1 MSGVRLHAT
10 TMHWQSPRS
19 AHSLAAAFAMSRK
32 VAERSIALAHATNW
46 RPTAP
51 TMFNNPSYFQSPRE
65 NIAERSTSPPTESNK
80 NDVVYSSARHHT
92 HPYLVEITYNR
103 FTPFRSVCSVP
114 RLYNSTML
122 PIAPGSLRYVTTVS
136 APRRQRPNVGA
147 T

>member
-51 TMFNNPSYFQSPRE
+51 TMFNNPSHFQSPRE
-65 NIAERSTSPPTESNK
+65 ASPKDQQAHLPNPTKRCGLFKRPAPHTSI
-80 NDVVYSSARHHT
+80 SSRNHLQ
-92 HPYLVEITYNR
+92 P

-114 RLYNSTML
+114 RLYNSTIL